1 MEYGDSLN
9 VQKSNTRVSMK
20 SKISKVAEFWGAET
34 PFANLGRE
42 DANGMENGNAVSYFF
57 YSVNSEIVNHDVFR
71 VMLHRGDPR
80 TAAQFR

>member
-1 MEYGDSLN
+1 MEFGDSLN

-42 DANGMENGNAVSYFF
+42 DVNGMENGNVVSYLNFLLD
-57 YSVNSEIVNHDVFR
+57 YLETPDYCLELPDR
-71 VMLHRGDPR
+71 VR
-80 TAAQFR
+80 